1 MSKSKTEME
10 RLVVETLR
18 TQSTALTKLADSDS
32 LSDIV
37 GAANVIHDSGG
48 RVIVTGIGKSG
59 DISKKITSTLT
70 SIGQPSF
77 FIHPVEAQHGDLAVI
92 SEDDVVI
99 LISNSGNT
107 SEVVDLAYFAN
118 SFEATTIAIT
128 SDPESELGQ
137 LADVHIDTKVD
148 EEGAFVDLVP
158 MTSTTVTMAIGDAI
172 ANIVMCLSN
181 FDEEQF
187 ANFHPGGTIGKRLL
201 LTVEDV
207 MSDDIDS
214 VSESHSLVETIYKMS
229 EGGKGIAVITD
240 KNGGVEGVITDGD
253 LRRLI
258 ETGFDFHDT
267 TAGEVMTSDPISV
280 SPSDSV
286 VTALQLLED
295 RSITQ
300 LVVERDGKFDGILHI
315 HDLMSEGIK

>member
-1 MSKSKTEME
+1 
-10 RLVVETLR
+10 
-18 TQSTALTKLADSDS
+18 
-32 LSDIV
+32 
-37 GAANVIHDSGG
+37 
-48 RVIVTGIGKSG
+48 
-59 DISKKITSTLT
+59 
-70 SIGQPSF
+70 
-77 FIHPVEAQHGDLAVI
+77 
-92 SEDDVVI
+92 
-99 LISNSGNT
+99 
-107 SEVVDLAYFAN
+107 
-118 SFEATTIAIT
+118 
-128 SDPESELGQ
+128 
-137 LADVHIDTKVD
+137 
-148 EEGAFVDLVP
+148 
-158 MTSTTVTMAIGDAI
+158 
-172 ANIVMCLSN
+172 MCLSN